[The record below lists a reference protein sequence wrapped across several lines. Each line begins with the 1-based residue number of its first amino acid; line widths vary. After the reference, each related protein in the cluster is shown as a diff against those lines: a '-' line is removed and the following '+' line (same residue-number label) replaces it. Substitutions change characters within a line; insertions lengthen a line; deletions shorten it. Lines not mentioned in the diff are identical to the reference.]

1 MANDKGPQEFTPA
14 GERISIFLR
23 GRTWYCNYQH
33 NGRQIRRSL
42 STQNKKEAILRAQ
55 RIEADLDRGAIPDQI
70 RIASLEEICQGFIR
84 SAEVEGRAPKTLAK
98 YRNVVEQIKAQ
109 AEKCNISN
117 VTQLNADFADTW
129 REALR
134 KKHQAPKT
142 IYGKSVILRSL
153 TLFALRRRLTD
164 VDSLAGYKLR
174 KPKAK
179 PQPCW
184 TPEEAEQ
191 ILQATPEAY
200 RPYFTFL
207 RETGCRAGEGKF
219 LTWSDVDFKRGE
231 ILIRPKDEW
240 KPKTGDQRRVP
251 LTARLAAL
259 LQSQP
264 RHGRW
269 VFQAAPTRLHPD
281 VGRQVSERRALLAL
295 KRVLKRLKLKGHL
308 HTFRHTFISQA
319 LSAGV
324 PEAVVRSWVGHVDP
338 DVLRLYTHISDDV
351 SKSYVSRFTAAST
364 AAGCTKSDSAARAET
379 E

>member
-1 MANDKGPQEFTPA
+1 MVKSTEDQKFFPA
-14 GERISIFLR
+14 GDRISIFLR
-23 GRTWYCNYQH
+23 GRTWNCNYQH
-33 NGRQIRRSL
+33 NGRQVRRSL
-42 STQNKKEAILRAQ
+42 GTQNKKEAILRAQ
-55 RIEADLDRGAIPDQI
+55 RIEADLNRGAIPDQI
-70 RIASLEEICQGFIR
+70 RIATIEEVCQGFIR
-84 SAEVEGRAPKTLAK
+84 STEVEGRAPKTLAK
-98 YRNVVEQIKAQ
+98 YRNVVAQIKAQ
-109 AEKCNISN
+109 AEKSKISN
-117 VTQLNADFADTW
+117 VSQLHADFADSW

-134 KKHQAPKT
+134 KKLQAPKT
-142 IYGKSVILRSL
+142 IYCKLVILRSL

-164 VDSLAGYKLR
+164 VDSLVGYKLR

-184 TPEEAEQ
+184 SPEEAEQ
-191 ILQATPEAY
+191 ILQAAPESY

-219 LTWSDVDFKRGE
+219 LTWSDIDFKRGE
-231 ILIRPKDEW
+231 ILIRPKDDW

-251 LTARLAAL
+251 LTPRLAAL

-269 VFQAAPTRLHPD
+269 VFRAAPTNLHPD
-281 VGRQVSERRALLAL
+281 VGRQISERRALLAL

-338 DVLRLYTHISDDV
+338 DVLRLYTHISDEV
-351 SKSYVSRFTAAST
+351 SKGYVSRFTAA
-364 AAGCTKSDSAARAET
+364 AAVAGGTENSAASAKAE
-379 E
+379 